1 MATNTAPLE
10 IGRVTLTVNDLDKV
24 GGFYERALGLAR
36 LQADGE
42 QAVYGAGGRPL
53 LELRADKGARRPS
66 RREAGL
72 FHTAFLLP
80 SRADL
85 GAWLHHA
92 AAEGIQLQ
100 GASDHLVSEA
110 LYLADPEGNG
120 IEIYI
125 DRPRDVWNWK
135 DGTVLMATD
144 PIDLQAVADTATA
157 PWRGAPEGTVVGHVH
172 LQVGDLAAAEAFYTG
187 TLGFPVTCHYP
198 GATFFGSGGYH
209 HHLAG
214 NVWNSRGADA
224 RPRPSTGLDAVEILG
239 TPDALAALGRGD
251 GDALTDPWGTR
262 FALTQKA
269 LAEA

>member
-10 IGRVTLTVNDLDKV
+10 IGQVTLTVNDLATV
-24 GGFYERALGLAR
+24 GDFYEQALGLAR
-36 LQADGE
+36 LNSDGTE
-42 QAVYGAGGRPL
+42 AVYGAGNRPL
-53 LELRADKGARRPS
+53 LRLLADRGARRAT

-92 AAEGIQLQ
+92 AANRIGLH

-120 IEIYI
+120 IEIYV
-125 DRPRDVWNWK
+125 DRPRSAWSWNA
-135 DGTVLMATD
+135 GEVAMVTD
-144 PIDLQAVADTATA
+144 PLDLQEVADTATG
-157 PWRGAPEGTVVGHVH
+157 PWRGAPEGSVVGHVH
-172 LQVGDLAAAEAFYTG
+172 LQVGNLAEAEAFYAG
-187 TLGFPVTCHYP
+187 KLGFPVTSHYP

-214 NVWNSRGADA
+214 NVWNSRGAGVRQGPA
-224 RPRPSTGLDAVEILG
+224 TGLAAVEILG
-239 TPDALAALGRGD
+239 DPAALAAIGTAE
-251 GDALTDPWGTR
+251 ALSDPWGTR
-262 FALTQKA
+262 FTLAAKA
-269 LAEA
+269 AAEAA